1 MAILGVAGDGHE
13 VRSRRADG
21 RPETLADRKFFDL
34 RESGYDGPIDE
45 NGDIPD
51 YATASPQ
58 VRQALE
64 ALELLSREP
73 QELQR

>member
-1 MAILGVAGDGHE
+1 MAERSAAGSGHE
-13 VRSRRADG
+13 VRTRRGDG
-21 RPETLADRKFFDL
+21 RPETEADRKFFDL

-58 VRQALE
+58 MRQALE
-64 ALELLSREP
+64 ALELLSRNRA
-73 QELQR
+73 QE